1 MTRKEFIELLSR
13 MDVDDSYTLAY
24 IDFDMDFDTGWANF
38 IKNEQ
43 TTKDEDGVSYYEFDL
58 KEVVFDIK
66 ACKIIETNVSHEKDY
81 LAL

>member
-24 IDFDMDFDTGWANF
+24 IDFDMDCDTGWANF

-43 TTKDEDGVSYYEFDL
+43 TTKDKDGISYCEFDL
-58 KEVVFDIK
+58 KEVTFDIK
-66 ACKIIETNVSHEKDY
+66 TCKIVETNVSHEKDY
-81 LAL
+81 LVL